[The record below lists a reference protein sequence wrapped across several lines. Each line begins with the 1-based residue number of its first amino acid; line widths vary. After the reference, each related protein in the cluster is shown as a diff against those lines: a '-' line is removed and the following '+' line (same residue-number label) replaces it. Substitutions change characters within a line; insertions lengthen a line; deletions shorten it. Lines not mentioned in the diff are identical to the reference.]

1 MVLPS
6 LPKTFSSLLNP
17 CQPRGQ
23 YSQLMKVGVQLSAE
37 RTEALAPADWAP
49 PYGGPLWSR
58 KGGGKRGD
66 HSKKVMESGNK
77 EKRAA

>member
-37 RTEALAPADWAP
+37 RTEALAPAD
-49 PYGGPLWSR
+49 
-58 KGGGKRGD
+58 
-66 HSKKVMESGNK
+66 
-77 EKRAA
+77 

>member
-6 LPKTFSSLLNP
+6 LPNTFPSLLNP
-17 CQPRGQ
+17 CSPRGQ
-23 YSQLMKVGVQLSAE
+23 YSQLIKVGVQLSAE
-37 RTEALAPADWAP
+37 RTEALAPAGWAP
-49 PYGGPLWSR
+49 PWGPLWSR
-58 KGGGKRGD
+58 GGGKRGD